1 MQAFGSDRVRKGD
14 GEQITLF
21 SRISKG
27 WTPRVE
33 KTLTTA
39 EFPGTAVFWEEQY
52 FEVVIA
58 DALPQGGV
66 RYVLEPWREHHMM
79 RFVDRYD
86 AGTEATRIEENRKD
100 IRREKARVSAN
111 LLGLLTGHLP
121 AVVQNELGREIGV
134 LPPRLT
140 FISILGTLLVIGLLV
155 LYCVSRIMA
164 QEPPPMAAIIPA
176 VYLGIEN
183 TIRFFINWTQSRP
196 IGSTVGF
203 IVYALF
209 YAITRRGP
217 SPFAEEKGWKVKI
230 VESAPEVAARDAFRT
245 RSAFVTLLRAAD
257 QARVAQRYDYDY
269 RRDSAKV
276 AIVIL
281 IFAVIGAVASY
292 RSGKVVPAIVAALIA
307 VEQIARMI
315 AFQRGPTG
323 SVFGLVV
330 RPFVRKLL

>member
-1 MQAFGSDRVRKGD
+1 MQAFGSDRARKGD
-14 GEQITLF
+14 GEQITLL
-21 SRISKG
+21 SRIPKG

-33 KTLTTA
+33 KTMTSA
-39 EFPGTAVFWEEQY
+39 EFPGTAVQWGEQY
-52 FEVVIA
+52 FEVVSA
-58 DALPQGGV
+58 EALPQGGV
-66 RYVLEPWREHHMM
+66 RYVLEPWRENHMM

-86 AGTEATRIEENRKD
+86 AETEAARVEENRKQ
-100 IRREKARVSAN
+100 IQREKGRVWAN

-140 FISILGTLLVIGLLV
+140 FISILGVLLVIGLLI

-164 QEPPPMAAIIPA
+164 EEQPPLAAIVPA
-176 VYLGIEN
+176 VYLAIEN

-203 IVYALF
+203 IAYGLF
-209 YAITRRGP
+209 YAITRKGP

-230 VESAPEVAARDAFRT
+230 AESTPEVAARDAYRT
-245 RSAFVTLLRAAD
+245 RAAFVTLLRAGD

-269 RRDSAKV
+269 RRSSMKV
-276 AIVIL
+276 AFVIL
-281 IFAVIGAVASY
+281 AFAAIGAVASY
-292 RSGKVVPAIVAALIA
+292 RTGKLIPAIVAALI
-307 VEQIARMI
+307 VLEQVVRMI
-315 AFQRGPTG
+315 AFQRGPMG
-323 SVFGLVV
+323 SVFGFIV